1 MPAGLLAYL
10 VPSLCWVGVAVIS
23 IFANNLLGGLDSKW
37 RIVYLAAFLAAIFQ
51 IALLVDAG
59 LITKFGRSPVSFAPR
74 MLILNSIMVLSSVF
88 GVEFSRAHILRNLGR
103 RKPLLSLMLMSL
115 LHSPVLALLR
125 MPLSNVKPLL
135 FVEFLGSDFLPAL
148 AQNLLASYLALL
160 AGPIASIAY
169 VMPLSVFQW
178 FSPVLPDLPWSLKS
192 LLGVVSPTIS
202 LVAINYATPREVLR
216 SAGLKIDVFR
226 GWKKKESPAKA
237 LAPILIFVL
246 AVWFS
251 TGLLS
256 VFPSVVM
263 SGSMQPTLNVGDIAI
278 LVKVPPNKIQLG
290 DIIQYVGREGA
301 VLHRV
306 VAIKQGY
313 FVTKGDANNAIDYD
327 PVYSSQIKGKLLLI
341 IPKLGW
347 ISIYMKIIVFSIF
360 SFIYY
365 NQINL
370 ISFMISV
377 SFVFSYFIYN
387 YFMKRRKFGRWR

>member
-1 MPAGLLAYL
+1 M
-10 VPSLCWVGVAVIS
+10 GVAIIS

-74 MLILNSIMVLSSVF
+74 MLILNSMMVFSSIF

-103 RKPLLSLMLMSL
+103 RKPLLSLILMSL

-125 MPLSNVKPLL
+125 MPLSGFKPLF
-135 FVEFLGSDFLPAL
+135 FVEFLGSEFLPAL

-169 VMPLSVFQW
+169 MMPLSVFQW
-178 FSPVLPDLPWSLKS
+178 FSPVLPDLPWGLKS
-192 LLGVVSPTIS
+192 LLGVLSPSVS
-202 LVAINYATPREVLR
+202 LVAINYATPKEVLR
-216 SAGLKIDVFR
+216 RAGLKIDVFR
-226 GWKKKESPAKA
+226 GWKKESPVKV

-256 VFPSVVM
+256 VFPSVIM
-263 SGSMQPTLNVGDIAI
+263 SGSMQPALNVGDIAI
-278 LVKVPPNKIQLG
+278 LVKVPANKIQLG
-290 DIIQYVGREGA
+290 DIIQYASREGP

-306 VAIKQGY
+306 VAIKQEY
-313 FVTKGDANNAIDYD
+313 FITKGDANNVVDYD
-327 PVYSSQIKGKLLLI
+327 PVHSSQIRGKLLFI

-347 ISIYMKIIVFSIF
+347 ISIYMKIIIF
-360 SFIYY
+360 SFIRFIYY
-365 NQINL
+365 NPINL
-370 ISFMISV
+370 IGFISSV
-377 SFVFSYFIYN
+377 SFIISYFVYN
-387 YFMKRRKFGRWR
+387 NFMKKKKFGKWR